1 MKALVGAF
9 NQEKALVGAFSVIVQ
24 PVVEPMEHY
33 TALIKPPTSNMCTA
47 GVRAAPEHAG
57 PHPPL
62 RPLQPEQAGVHHQR
76 RRAQREQPAHD
87 AAQR

>member
-1 MKALVGAF
+1 
-9 NQEKALVGAFSVIVQ
+9 
-24 PVVEPMEHY
+24 
-33 TALIKPPTSNMCTA
+33 MCTA

-76 RRAQREQPAHD
+76 RRAQWEQPAHD
-87 AAQR
+87 AAQRWGDIVITRVPLFRHQYHIKLLDILRKKDTATIHNS

>member
-1 MKALVGAF
+1 
-9 NQEKALVGAFSVIVQ
+9 
-24 PVVEPMEHY
+24 
-33 TALIKPPTSNMCTA
+33 MCTA